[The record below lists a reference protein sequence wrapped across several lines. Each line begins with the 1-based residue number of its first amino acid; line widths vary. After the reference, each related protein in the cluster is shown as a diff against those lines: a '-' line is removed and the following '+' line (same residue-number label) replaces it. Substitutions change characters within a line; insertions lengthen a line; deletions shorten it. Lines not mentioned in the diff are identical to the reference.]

1 MNLEQHF
8 GLTSL
13 PFRRDPSGEHFYE
26 SNGHQEALARL
37 QFVIREKSFGLLS
50 GEVGAGKS
58 TIIRRLVESLDT
70 LRHLPL
76 YICRSGL
83 KPKDFYGDVLR
94 QLGETPPHSL
104 AKARYVWEEHL
115 ANLRERANLQW
126 VILIDE
132 AQDMSEEMIQELR
145 YIRNQEM
152 DGCSLFSLIL
162 AGQPEIRSK
171 MRGKRNQAILQ
182 RIAWSFHL
190 DGFTKEETAA
200 YIKHQMKVGGSNIPV
215 FSESAMLC
223 IHGASQGIPRIINH
237 VCLQA
242 LYDATHRGIEVIEES
257 QIQRILADQER
268 QRGTAG

>member
-26 SNGHQEALARL
+26 SSGHQEALTRL
-37 QFVIREKSFGLLS
+37 QFVIREKSFGMLS

-58 TIIRRLVESLDT
+58 TVIRRLVEGVDP
-70 LRHLPL
+70 LRYLPL

-83 KPKDFYGDVLR
+83 KPKDFYGDILR

-104 AKARYVWEEHL
+104 VKARYMWEEQL
-115 ANLRERANLQW
+115 LNLRERANTQW
-126 VILIDE
+126 VVLIDE
-132 AQDMSEEMIQELR
+132 AQHMSEAMIQELR

-162 AGQPEIRSK
+162 VGQPEIRSK
-171 MRGKRNQAILQ
+171 MRGERNQAILQ
-182 RIAWSFHL
+182 RITWMFHL
-190 DGFTKEETAA
+190 GGFTKEETGA
-200 YIKHQMKVGGSNIPV
+200 YIKHQMKLAGGRPPV
-215 FSESAMLC
+215 FSESAIQC
-223 IHGASQGIPRIINH
+223 IHGTSQGIPRIINH

-242 LYDATHRGIEVIEES
+242 LYDAANREMDVIEECH
-257 QIQRILADQER
+257 IQRILAD
-268 QRGTAG
+268 